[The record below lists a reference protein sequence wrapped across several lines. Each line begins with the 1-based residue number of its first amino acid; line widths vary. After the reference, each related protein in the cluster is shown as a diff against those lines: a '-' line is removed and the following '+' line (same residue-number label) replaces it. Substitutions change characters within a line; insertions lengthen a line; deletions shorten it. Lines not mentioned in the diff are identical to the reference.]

1 MVVPTISVFTSAR
14 DQAEHL
20 SQLRSRPEMA
30 YVNPAAEIER
40 YRRTVGFFERDFLPR
55 LKAAGVPIVA
65 GTDAPVAMV
74 IPGFAIH
81 DELAS
86 YVAAGFTAIEAI
98 RTATTSAAGVIPS
111 RTGLQRFGTVTAG
124 APADLLVL
132 SANPLVDI
140 GNLKRR
146 IGVIARGRWYSAV
159 RLQRSL
165 DSLATFYQGR

>member
-1 MVVPTISVFTSAR
+1 
-14 DQAEHL
+14 
-20 SQLRSRPEMA
+20 MA
-30 YVNPAAEIER
+30 YVNPATAATWGWEPTANSRTGRASEIER

-55 LKAAGVPIVA
+55 LKVAGVAIVA

-86 YVAAGFTAIEAI
+86 YLAAGFTPLEAL
-98 RTATTSAAGVIPS
+98 RTATTAAATVVPP
-111 RTGLQRFGTVTAG
+111 RYGLDQLGTVAAG

-132 SANPLVDI
+132 SANPLEDL

-146 IGVIARGRWYSAV
+146 IAVIVRGRWFSSA

-165 DSLATFYQGR
+165 DSLAAIYRSR